1 MISFELRGLRRTYHP
16 MHISCKLGDM
26 TVWGITTDISSKGF
40 CLEVPTPR
48 IKMCLLDLLNKD
60 VILEIQNVII
70 DGSIEW
76 YTIEAD
82 RYCIGISINKW
93 HIPTWKKLL
102 AVSGSPVVDS
112 GMEHAQI

>member
-1 MISFELRGLRRTYHP
+1 MISLDLKSLRRNYHP
-16 MHISCKLGDM
+16 LHICCKLGDVA
-26 TVWGITTDISSKGF
+26 VWGMTTDISSKGF

-48 IKMCLLDLLNKD
+48 IKMCLLNLLNKD

-70 DGSIEW
+70 DGSIDW
-76 YTIEAD
+76 YTIEGD

-102 AVSGSPVVDS
+102 AVSCRPVVDS
-112 GMEHAQI
+112 GMEQAQI